1 MFIDKLSYTKN
12 EKIAE
17 IAGIITL
24 GAFELTYIVLM
35 LAKILSGFSVVMVVI
50 SALSYGGI
58 SVASAYPQN
67 TNLVKESTTEQDL
80 HKIRR
85 DAIAG
90 KIILVAVMFGMSTF
104 PLTVISY

>member
-24 GAFELTYIVLM
+24 GAFELAYIVLM
-35 LAKILSGFSVVMVVI
+35 LTKILPAFSVLMVVV

-58 SVASAYPQN
+58 SVISAYPQN

-90 KIILVAVMFGMSTF
+90 KIILTAVMFGMVTF
-104 PLTVISY
+104 PLAVISY

>member
-17 IAGIITL
+17 IAGGITL
-24 GAFELTYIVLM
+24 GAFEVTYIVLM
-35 LAKILSGFSVVMVVI
+35 LTKILPTFSVLMVVV
-50 SALSYGGI
+50 SALSYGI
-58 SVASAYPQN
+58 FSIVSVYPQN

-90 KIILVAVMFGMSTF
+90 KIILVAVMFGMVTF
-104 PLTVISY
+104 PLAVISY

>member
-12 EKIAE
+12 EKTAE
-17 IAGIITL
+17 IAGGITL
-24 GAFELTYIVLM
+24 GAFELAYIALM
-35 LAKILSGFSVVMVVI
+35 LAKILPVFSVLMVVV
-50 SALSYGGI
+50 SALSYGI
-58 SVASAYPQN
+58 FSIVSIYPQN

-90 KIILVAVMFGMSTF
+90 KIILTAVMFGMSTF